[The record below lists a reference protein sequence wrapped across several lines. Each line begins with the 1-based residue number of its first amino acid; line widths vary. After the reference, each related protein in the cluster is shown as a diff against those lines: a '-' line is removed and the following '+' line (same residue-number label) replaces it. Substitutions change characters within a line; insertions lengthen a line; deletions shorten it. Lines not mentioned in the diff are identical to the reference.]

1 MKITG
6 PGQPPVAGAP
16 GNSGENSTE
25 GPLKGE
31 GVGSAS
37 RTADATGA
45 DAKKTASSGKAFAEK
60 VSGEKVSG
68 TTAPRTAEVN
78 AARRPGEVSVQD
90 LAAELKAGKL
100 DARAAVDKMIDRV
113 VGVQLGAEAPAH
125 VREKVQAAL
134 RDALESD
141 PLLAEKLRGLA

>member
-6 PGQPPVAGAP
+6 PGQPPVAGA
-16 GNSGENSTE
+16 SGSTGGNSTE
-25 GPLKGE
+25 GPREGE

-37 RTADATGA
+37 RAGDATGA
-45 DAKKTASSGKAFAEK
+45 DAKKTAASGKAFAEK
-60 VSGEKVSG
+60 VSGA
-68 TTAPRTAEVN
+68 TAPRATQVN

-90 LAAELKAGKL
+90 LAADLKAGKI
-100 DARAAVDKMIDRV
+100 DARAAVDKVIDRV
-113 VGVQLGAEAPAH
+113 VGVQLGAAAPAH

-134 RDALESD
+134 RDALEGD